1 MPNYIFMNPSDVT
14 TLKMVKVSS
23 TDKRYVER
31 LAMVAGSL
39 SLDGVPIVET
49 TLVEAGQYLI
59 GDFTKAHIRTKSGVS
74 IDVGY
79 TGDNFIKNFKTI
91 RAEWRGVVYVKNND
105 RTAFVKGSFAADK
118 AALETV

>member
-1 MPNYIFMNPSDVT
+1 
-14 TLKMVKVSS
+14 MVKVSS

-49 TLVEAGQYLI
+49 TLVDAGQYLI

-118 AALETV
+118 AALETAA